1 MSLPRLAI
9 RRPVAVAMAFTAIIF
24 VGLLSFQ
31 RLPIDLLPE
40 IAYPKLVV
48 YTGYPNVAPT
58 EIERFVTERVESSVS
73 AVPGVERVE
82 SVSREGVSLVTLR
95 FAWGTNM
102 DFAALNVRERLDNLR
117 GQLPELATRPVVLRA
132 DPASEPVMAISVSS
146 SRDADARRD
155 LWTLKD
161 LAESVIR
168 RRLEQIDGV
177 AQAAVTG
184 GLEREIQV
192 DVNPRLLESHGI
204 TIEEIAAA
212 LEAANASAP
221 GGTVLRG
228 RYRYSLRTLGEFQS
242 VAEIETV
249 PVGRG
254 EADPG
259 SAGSEARRAG
269 SLLLRD
275 VAQVTDGFRERES
288 IARYNGSEAVGLLIF
303 KDGGANTVRVARDV
317 EDILE
322 QLRRDYP
329 EVRLDVASSQAGFI
343 SAAIDNVVQDLI
355 IGGVLA
361 FLILFLFLRD
371 PRYPV
376 AIALAMPISIIATF
390 ALFDAFGVTLNIMT
404 LGGLALG
411 IGLLMDNSIVVIE
424 NIFRHRQLGVP
435 MREAAAVG
443 TEEVQRAIIAS
454 TLSSIAVFGPIIYVE
469 GVAGKLF
476 GALAYAVAFAL
487 LATILVA
494 LVLLPTLVARWWRED
509 AAVTRGYIARVAGAW
524 GSALAS
530 RLGGIVGPYL
540 DRFDAGFARFAA
552 WYERLVA
559 HALERRRLVVAGSA
573 ALLLVAVALGATLE
587 RSVLPPVDQ
596 GAFQVRLSL
605 PRGTPLEQTAA
616 VAQSVERAALED
628 DGVAAVFS
636 RIGRREALFGI
647 EERETGIN
655 TALIDVRLK
664 EGIKTAAVVER
675 MRPLIDRLAPG
686 VASIESGQATAIGQ
700 LLGGG
705 EADLAI
711 RVQGEDLDRMFAYAR
726 TVADRVA
733 AVPSLTNVRVGSAE
747 GQPEMRLE
755 IDRER
760 AAGFGIDPAEIAAV
774 VDASMRGVLATDYV
788 DFDRKIGI
796 VVRLPEN
803 DRRSLSTLNEL
814 RVRGVPLREL
824 VTTRETRGPAEVR
837 RIDQQ
842 RVIAVQAD
850 VARGGVD
857 DAISDIQ
864 RVLRDVPPPA
874 GVRTEIGGENEE
886 MRNAFRALAW
896 AFALALLLIY
906 MILAAQFESLV
917 LPFVVLLG
925 VPLGLVG
932 AIVAL
937 WIAGAG
943 LNAVSVIGII
953 VLAGIADNDA
963 LIKVDFINQARKRGR
978 SVREAIRDA
987 GRARLRPIIINS
999 ATAMLGVL
1007 PMALGIGPGAE
1018 LQAPLAIAIF
1028 GGLFTATALT
1038 LVVIPVV
1045 YDLFEG
1051 ARERVDSGAP
1061 RDTA

>member
-146 SRDADARRD
+146 SRDASARRD

-184 GLEREIQV
+184 GLEREIHV
-192 DVNPRLLESHGI
+192 DVNPRLLESYGI

-212 LEAANASAP
+212 LKAANASAP

-254 EADPG
+254 EAD
-259 SAGSEARRAG
+259 AGRSG
-269 SLLLRD
+269 TLLLRD
-275 VAQVTDGFRERES
+275 VARVTDGFRERES

-329 EVRLDVASSQAGFI
+329 EVTLDVASSQAGFI

-424 NIFRHRQLGVP
+424 NIFRHRHLGLP
-435 MREAAAVG
+435 IKEAAAAG

-494 LVLLPTLVARWWRED
+494 LVLLPALVARWWRED
-509 AAVTRGYIARVAGAW
+509 AAVTRGYIARITGAW
-524 GSALAS
+524 ASGLAS

-552 WYERLVA
+552 WYERIVA
-559 HALERRRLVVAGSA
+559 QALERRRFVVAGSA
-573 ALLLVAVALGATLE
+573 VLLLVAVALGATLE

-664 EGIKTAAVVER
+664 EGITTAAVVER
-675 MRPLIDRLAPG
+675 IRPSIERLAPG

-733 AVPSLTNVRVGSAE
+733 ALPSLANVRVGSAE

-837 RIDQQ
+837 RIDQR

-864 RVLRDVPPPA
+864 RALRDVPPPA
-874 GVRTEIGGENEE
+874 EVRTEIGGENEE

-906 MILAAQFESLV
+906 MILAAQFESLL

-1038 LVVIPVV
+1038 LVVIPVA
-1045 YDLFEG
+1045 YDLIEG
-1051 ARERVDSGAP
+1051 VRVRATHLPGVK
-1061 RDTA
+1061 